1 MMPSPVE
8 SKKKYNE
15 LQMLSTEESK
25 NHVMNY
31 SGVIY

>member
-15 LQMLSTEESK
+15 LQMMLSTEGSK
-25 NHVMNY
+25 NNIMNY
-31 SGVIY
+31 K